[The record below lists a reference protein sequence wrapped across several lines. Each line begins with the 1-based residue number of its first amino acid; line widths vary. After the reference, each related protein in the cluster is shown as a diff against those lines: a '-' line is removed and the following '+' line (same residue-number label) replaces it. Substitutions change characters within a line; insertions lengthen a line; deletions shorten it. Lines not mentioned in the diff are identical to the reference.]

1 MMGRMNAPHAPL
13 PSLPWRTL
21 LRLPVRAA
29 QSFSEHK
36 CTSAGA
42 ALAYYAA
49 FSLAPV
55 LVIAVSVCALVFGR
69 DAIEGHLVQ
78 QINGLVGQQGAELIQ
93 EMIKA
98 SYLSDKKGLAA
109 AMGIA
114 ATLMGATGYFAELS
128 NAFERIFDAPQ
139 PYKKAWVALVMVR
152 VRGLAIVLGV
162 GVMLLISLVASAA
175 IVIVNEYLTSWV
187 SIAGWLPVASVLQQ
201 ALTLTFLTILIG
213 MLFRL
218 LAPCVLPRRTLIT
231 GALVTAVLFEIG
243 KWAIGL
249 YLGSGSV
256 GSTFGAAGSLAIL
269 LVWVYYVSLVLLYGA
284 EMTLQMHRALKAHG
298 APAGTA
304 AAAAA

>member
-1 MMGRMNAPHAPL
+1 MARMNAPHLPL

-42 ALAYYAA
+42 ALSYYAA

-98 SYLSDKKGLAA
+98 SYLSDEKGLAA
-109 AMGIA
+109 AIGVV
-114 ATLMGATGYFAELS
+114 ATLIGATGYFAELS

-187 SIAGWLPVASVLQQ
+187 SAWVPVASVLQQ
-201 ALTLTFLTILIG
+201 ALTLTFLTILIA

-269 LVWVYYVSLVLLYGA
+269 LVWVYYVSLVLLFGA
-284 EMTLQMHRALKAHG
+284 EMTLQMHKAIKEHGGPGG
-298 APAGTA
+298 APVA
-304 AAAAA
+304 AAAP